1 MEMKLLVRTIVPVAI
16 VASTATSVSADEIQ
30 SIAAQALAQQAA
42 KPALP
47 PPPAP
52 PPPPILMITSG
63 FRG

>member
-47 PPPAP
+47 PPAP